1 MKQATQIGKT
11 VDEAIDLALKQLNL
25 SYAQVD
31 ISILQQPK
39 KGFLGIGAKK
49 ARVLVT
55 EKELSPTPIVDKPQ
69 DVVDSVDE
77 SPDISTDSVDNVDNS
92 VNNVDNTSEK
102 SESFPQPVDNSV
114 DNSQPEPEIVAPAKK
129 RRDNSDAI
137 AAAEDYLRA
146 IASGMGIDDLTMDVE
161 EKKGKLLLINLKSDK
176 AALLIGKRGQ
186 TLNSLQQLTQL
197 LIYKHTNHFLMVEL
211 DVENYRERREE
222 SLVDFANNM
231 ADKAVRTRKAV
242 VLEPMPSAE
251 RKVVHHALSKR
262 LDVDTFSEGE
272 NNRRHLVIEPVL

>member
-11 VDEAIDLALKQLNL
+11 VDEAIDLALKELNL

-39 KGFLGIGAKK
+39 KGFLGLGAKK

-69 DVVDSVDE
+69 DVVE
-77 SPDISTDSVDNVDNS
+77 S
-92 VNNVDNTSEK
+92 VDNTSEK

-114 DNSQPEPEIVAPAKK
+114 DNSQPAPEIIEKTPK
-129 RRDNSDAI
+129 RRDNSKTI
-137 AAAEDYLRA
+137 AAVQEYLYTVA
-146 IASGMGIDDLTMDVE
+146 AGMGIDDLTMDVE
-161 EKKGKLLLINLKSDK
+161 EKKGKLLLINLKSEK

-197 LIYKHTNHFLMVEL
+197 VIYKHTNHFLMVEL
-211 DVENYRERREE
+211 DVENYRNRREE

>member
-137 AAAEDYLRA
+137 AAAED
-146 IASGMGIDDLTMDVE
+146 
-161 EKKGKLLLINLKSDK
+161 
-176 AALLIGKRGQ
+176 
-186 TLNSLQQLTQL
+186 
-197 LIYKHTNHFLMVEL
+197 
-211 DVENYRERREE
+211 
-222 SLVDFANNM
+222 
-231 ADKAVRTRKAV
+231 
-242 VLEPMPSAE
+242 
-251 RKVVHHALSKR
+251 
-262 LDVDTFSEGE
+262 
-272 NNRRHLVIEPVL
+272 

>member
-77 SPDISTDSVDNVDNS
+77 SPDISTDSVD
-92 VNNVDNTSEK
+92 NVDNTSEK

>member
-11 VDEAIDLALKQLNL
+11 VDEAVDLALKELNL

-55 EKELSPTPIVDKPQ
+55 EKEVTPIPTVEKTQ
-69 DVVDSVDE
+69 DVVDSVDNQV
-77 SPDISTDSVDNVDNS
+77 DISTDIVDIVDNS
-92 VNNVDNTSEK
+92 VDNVDNTSEK

-114 DNSQPEPEIVAPAKK
+114 DNSQPEQEIIAKAPK
-129 RRDNSDAI
+129 RRDNSKTI
-137 AAAEDYLRA
+137 AAVQDYLCT
-146 IASGMGIDDLTMDVE
+146 IAAGMGIDDLTMDVE
-161 EKKGKLLLINLKSDK
+161 EKKGKLLLINLKSEK

-211 DVENYRERREE
+211 DVENYRDRREE

>member
-69 DVVDSVDE
+69 DV
-77 SPDISTDSVDNVDNS
+77 
-92 VNNVDNTSEK
+92 
-102 SESFPQPVDNSV
+102 VDNSV

>member
-11 VDEAIDLALKQLNL
+11 VDEAIDLALKELNL

-39 KGFLGIGAKK
+39 KGFLGLGAKK

-55 EKELSPTPIVDKPQ
+55 EKELSPTPTVDKPQ
-69 DVVDSVDE
+69 DVVESVDNQA
-77 SPDISTDSVDNVDNS
+77 DISTDIVDTVDNS
-92 VNNVDNTSEK
+92 VDNVDNTSEK

-114 DNSQPEPEIVAPAKK
+114 DNSQPAPEIIEKTPK
-129 RRDNSDAI
+129 RRDNSKTI
-137 AAAEDYLRA
+137 AAVQDYLRTVA
-146 IASGMGIDDLTMDVE
+146 AGMGIDDLTMDVE
-161 EKKGKLLLINLKSDK
+161 EKKGKLLLINLKSEK

-186 TLNSLQQLTQL
+186 TLKSLQQLTQL
-197 LIYKHTNHFLMVEL
+197 VIYKHTNHFLMVEL
-211 DVENYRERREE
+211 DVENYRNRREE

-231 ADKAVRTRKAV
+231 ADKAVRTRKAD

>member
-11 VDEAIDLALKQLNL
+11 VDEAIEKALHELNL

-31 ISILQQPK
+31 IMILQQPK

-49 ARVLVT
+49 AQVLVT
-55 EKELSPTPIVDKPQ
+55 EKKLSPAKAVEQPQPVVENVDKTPNLST
-69 DVVDSVDE
+69 DIVDSVDN
-77 SPDISTDSVDNVDNS
+77 SVDSVDKPL
-92 VNNVDNTSEK
+92 EK
-102 SESFPQPVDNSV
+102 SESFPQPVDKSV
-114 DNSQPEPEIVAPAKK
+114 DNSTEPVHKK
-129 RRDNSDAI
+129 KYDNSQAI
-137 AAAEDYLRA
+137 AQAKHYLQS
-146 IASGMGIDDLTMDVE
+146 IAQQIGITDLDMDVT
-161 EKKGKLLLINLKSDK
+161 EKKGKLIQINLKSEK

-197 LIYKHTNHFLMVEL
+197 VIYKHTNHFLMVEL
-211 DVENYRERREE
+211 DVENYRKRREA
-222 SLVDFANNM
+222 SLVEFANNM

-251 RKVVHHALSKR
+251 RKVIHHTLSKR

-272 NNRRHLVIEPVL
+272 NSRRHLVIEPVL

>member
-11 VDEAIDLALKQLNL
+11 VDEAIDLALKELNL

-39 KGFLGIGAKK
+39 KGFLGLGAKK

-55 EKELSPTPIVDKPQ
+55 EKELSPTPTVDKPQ
-69 DVVDSVDE
+69 DVVESVDNQA
-77 SPDISTDSVDNVDNS
+77 DISTDIVDTVDNS
-92 VNNVDNTSEK
+92 VDNVDNTSEK

-114 DNSQPEPEIVAPAKK
+114 DNSQPAPEIIEKTPK
-129 RRDNSDAI
+129 RRDNSKTI
-137 AAAEDYLRA
+137 AAVQEYLYTVA
-146 IASGMGIDDLTMDVE
+146 AGMGIDDLTMDVE
-161 EKKGKLLLINLKSDK
+161 EKKGKLLLINLKSEK

-197 LIYKHTNHFLMVEL
+197 VIYKHTNHFFMVEL
-211 DVENYRERREE
+211 DVENYRNRREE

>member
-69 DVVDSVDE
+69 DV
-77 SPDISTDSVDNVDNS
+77 VDNVDNS

-211 DVENYRERREE
+211 DVENYRKRREE